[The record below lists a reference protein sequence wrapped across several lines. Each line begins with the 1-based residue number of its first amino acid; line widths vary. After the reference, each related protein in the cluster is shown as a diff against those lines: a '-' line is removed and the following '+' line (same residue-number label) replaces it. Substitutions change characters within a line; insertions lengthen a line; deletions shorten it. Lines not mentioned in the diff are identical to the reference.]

1 MKSGEVTKWGLALSG
16 GGARGIIHVGVLQAL
31 EEAGLRPACIAGT
44 SMGAIVGGLYAG
56 GVKPKTMLDMLSK
69 KSWYSMFGLKA
80 SFSGL
85 LKMTYLQT
93 VLEDLLTDDFKELE
107 MPFFVGTTNLTKRT
121 YEVFSSGSLH
131 QAIMASASIPVIFAP
146 IAIGESKYVDGGVFN
161 NMPSAAC
168 KDLCDKILGVDV
180 NNVGSGGHVDNMKSI
195 AMEIF
200 NIMVYNSSKEGLQGC
215 DAIIRPDL
223 GHRFDMLD
231 FSKNIELY
239 QIGYD
244 SCKTWIETLHN
255 QEVSLT

>member
-1 MKSGEVTKWGLALSG
+1 MKSGKVTKWGLALSG

-31 EEAGLRPACIAGT
+31 DEAGIRPACIAGT

-56 GVKPKTMLDMLSK
+56 GVKPKAMLEMLSK
-69 KSWYSMFGLKA
+69 KSWYRMFGLKA

-85 LKMTYLQT
+85 LRLTYLQT
-93 VLEDLLTDDFKELE
+93 VLEELLTDDFKELE

-121 YEVFSSGSLH
+121 YEVFASGSLH

-146 IAIGESKYVDGGVFN
+146 VVIGESKYVDGGVIN
-161 NMPSAAC
+161 NVPSAAC
-168 KDLCDKILGVDV
+168 KGLCDKILGVDV
-180 NNVGSGGHVDNMKSI
+180 NNVSSGGHVENMKSI
-195 AMEIF
+195 AVEIF
-200 NIMVYNSSKEGLQGC
+200 NIVVCNNSKEGLQGC

-244 SCKTWIETLHN
+244 SCKNWIESLRN
-255 QEVSLT
+255 QAVSLT